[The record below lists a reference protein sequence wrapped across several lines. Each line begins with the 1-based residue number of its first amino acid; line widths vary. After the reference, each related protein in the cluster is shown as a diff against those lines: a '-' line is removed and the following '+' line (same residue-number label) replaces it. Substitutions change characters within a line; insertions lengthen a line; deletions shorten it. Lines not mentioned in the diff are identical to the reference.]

1 MKRSIAEN
9 IVTSS
14 VIACAILA
22 FSTSAC
28 FAATVYNNL
37 GIADSYGSTGSTFG
51 FGGSQLAYSF
61 TAPTSFYLDSIVV
74 AVRGNTG
81 GTTIGVHLAS
91 NLSGGLEPDSLLESS
106 SVYTFGNPTLRAAAF
121 SGSTLVNASAIY
133 WVLLECLSG
142 CVADSTWFD
151 NNTSALSDQ
160 ATRAPSS
167 GSWQVLNSVT
177 QGALRISATVV
188 PLPPAFWL
196 FGSALLGFAGFSR
209 QCSVS

>member
-37 GIADSYGSTGSTFG
+37 GIGDSYGSTGSTFG

-61 TAPTSFYLDSIVV
+61 TAPTSFFLDSIEV
-74 AVRGNTG
+74 AVRGDAN

-106 SVYTFGNPTLRAAAF
+106 SVYTFGSPALRAAAF
-121 SGSTLVNASAIY
+121 SGSTPVIASGTY
-133 WVLLECLSG
+133 WVLLECQSG
-142 CVADSTWFD
+142 CGTNPTWFD
-151 NNTSALSDQ
+151 NNTSVLSDQ
-160 ATRAPSS
+160 ATRASS
-167 GSWQVLNSVT
+167 GGSWLVLNSAT
-177 QGALRISATVV
+177 QGALRINAV

-196 FGSALLGFAGFSR
+196 FGSALLGLAGMGRRRSLN
-209 QCSVS
+209 

>member
-61 TAPTSFYLDSIVV
+61 TAPTSFYLDSIEV
-74 AVRGNTG
+74 AVRGDTN

-106 SVYTFGNPTLRAAAF
+106 SVYTFGSPTLRTAAF
-121 SGSTLVNASAIY
+121 SGSTPVNASGTY
-133 WVLLECLSG
+133 WVLLDCQSG
-142 CVADSTWFD
+142 CGTNPTWFD
-151 NNTSALSDQ
+151 NNTSALSYQ
-160 ATRAPSS
+160 ATRTTSS
-167 GSWQVLNSVT
+167 NPWLVLNSAT
-177 QGALRISATVV
+177 QGALRINAV

-196 FGSALLGFAGFSR
+196 FGSALLGLVGMVR
-209 QCSVS
+209 RKVVC